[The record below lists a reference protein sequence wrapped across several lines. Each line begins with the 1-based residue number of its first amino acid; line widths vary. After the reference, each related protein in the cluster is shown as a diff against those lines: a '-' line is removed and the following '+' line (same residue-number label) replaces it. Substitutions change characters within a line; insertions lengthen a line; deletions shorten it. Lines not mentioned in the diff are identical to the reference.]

1 MARGDGTYAPRDHLE
16 MNAREAR
23 ALAREI
29 VYRCPTLKAEAWAIA
44 QGLAYIKVEGPTTR
58 GLVDLVLHNKR
69 EYADFADL
77 LR

>member
-1 MARGDGTYAPRDHLE
+1 MGRGDGTYAPRDGLE
-16 MNAREAR
+16 MSSREAR

-44 QGLAYIKVEGPTTR
+44 QGLAYIKVSGPSTR
-58 GLVDLVLHNKR
+58 GLVDLVLHDKR
-69 EYADFADL
+69 EYSDFWEL